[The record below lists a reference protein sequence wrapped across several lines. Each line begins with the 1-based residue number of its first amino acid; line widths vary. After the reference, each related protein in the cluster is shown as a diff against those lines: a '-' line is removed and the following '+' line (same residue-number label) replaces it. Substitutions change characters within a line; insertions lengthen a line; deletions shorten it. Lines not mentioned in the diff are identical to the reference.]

1 MRSSTFFR
9 ISSLLPVL
17 ATLSFCS
24 EPDSV
29 PTTSSETNTS
39 IINTDAIEASE
50 WPYYRGDL
58 AGTGFSGLTQINAQN
73 VGRLEVA
80 WRHSLRDDAATD
92 SRNPNSQATPIV
104 VAGTMFLPTVNSII
118 ALDPA
123 TGALLWEH
131 EVESGRPSRRGVSYW
146 PGTTVEAPRL
156 FFTTGMELHALDAS
170 TGEPVSNFGAAGSVD
185 LITPYLS
192 VPLVHNDIVVVGAN
206 TPPGAEG
213 GIGNPRAYSAISG
226 EKLWEFSSVPQAGIA
241 GNETWGDSG
250 WQNRMGANAW
260 PFYFTVDTE
269 RGLLYLPLASPIPF
283 AYGGDRPGDNLYAN
297 SIVAV
302 DLETGDYVWHF
313 QTIHHD
319 IWDHDPPAP
328 PTLFDMS
335 VNGEVTPALAVTTKS
350 GYLFILNR
358 ETGEA
363 LVDVEER
370 SVAQSS
376 VPGEFTSPTQPI
388 PTVTPPMARVS
399 FSMEEL
405 ATAANTSAEHV
416 AACQQ
421 LLTDTGEFINQG
433 PYTPWS
439 YREAGTDSPT
449 TLLFPGLAGGPNWGG
464 VAFDPNSQYL
474 FVFAADIGTFGW
486 LEATDDET
494 EFPYVR
500 RSPRPGSFAVNIGG
514 MSLPCQEPPWSHLTA
529 VDSRTGEIAWRMP
542 LGVTETL
549 PAENQNTGRPGR
561 ASALITETDL
571 LFIAATD
578 DNRIRAL
585 RASTGE
591 QLWESLLPNRGNANP
606 MTYAGANGK
615 QFLAIAAT
623 DELLVYA
630 LPD

>member
-1 MRSSTFFR
+1 
-9 ISSLLPVL
+9 
-17 ATLSFCS
+17 
-24 EPDSV
+24 
-29 PTTSSETNTS
+29 
-39 IINTDAIEASE
+39 
-50 WPYYRGDL
+50 
-58 AGTGFSGLTQINAQN
+58 
-73 VGRLEVA
+73 
-80 WRHSLRDDAATD
+80 
-92 SRNPNSQATPIV
+92 
-104 VAGTMFLPTVNSII
+104 
-118 ALDPA
+118 
-123 TGALLWEH
+123 
-131 EVESGRPSRRGVSYW
+131 
-146 PGTTVEAPRL
+146 
-156 FFTTGMELHALDAS
+156 
-170 TGEPVSNFGAAGSVD
+170 
-185 LITPYLS
+185 
-192 VPLVHNDIVVVGAN
+192 
-206 TPPGAEG
+206 
-213 GIGNPRAYSAISG
+213 
-226 EKLWEFSSVPQAGIA
+226 
-241 GNETWGDSG
+241 
-250 WQNRMGANAW
+250 
-260 PFYFTVDTE
+260 
-269 RGLLYLPLASPIPF
+269 
-283 AYGGDRPGDNLYAN
+283 
-297 SIVAV
+297 
-302 DLETGDYVWHF
+302 
-313 QTIHHD
+313 
-319 IWDHDPPAP
+319 
-328 PTLFDMS
+328 
-335 VNGEVTPALAVTTKS
+335 
-350 GYLFILNR
+350 
-358 ETGEA
+358 
-363 LVDVEER
+363 
-370 SVAQSS
+370 
-376 VPGEFTSPTQPI
+376 
-388 PTVTPPMARVS
+388 
-399 FSMEEL
+399 MEEL

-486 LEATDDET
+486 LESTDDET

-529 VDSRTGEIAWRMP
+529 VDSQTGEIAWRMP

-571 LFIAATD
+571 LFIASTD